1 MCTQGTAF
9 TITRGPTQI
18 ARGADQP
25 IIYLELEG

>member
-9 TITRGPTQI
+9 TITRGPAQI